1 MIKTFTPPTKKR
13 SHSQP
18 EHKLQAECVRYF
30 SETYPERRGE
40 LFATF
45 QETKSQGQGGVML
58 SLGLVSG
65 VSDLLFVQDGF
76 LIGIEM
82 KCPET
87 SHNTEHLIKQA
98 KWLLKVPKRGCF
110 CDSLDMF
117 KEIIAG
123 GEGIDP
129 KSVLEYCKKVK
140 TKSITW
146 NYFLFI

>member
-13 SHSQP
+13 SRSQP

-76 LIGIEM
+76 LTGIEM

-98 KWLLKVPKRGCF
+98 KWLLKVPKRGYF

-129 KSVLEYCKKVK
+129 KSVLEYCEKVK

>member
-1 MIKTFTPPTKKR
+1 MIKTFTPPIKKR

-82 KCPET
+82 KYPET

-98 KWLLKVPKRGCF
+98 KWLLKVPKRGYF